1 MSKRMWK
8 IVEIQARKTK
18 IVKEERK
25 RKKNEKRRRRK
36 KRRRNK
42 KEDNRNKKSSRE
54 VGNLGQRR
62 KSSKIIGRS
71 EEVGSRTIL

>member
-1 MSKRMWK
+1 MKR
-8 IVEIQARKTK
+8 EG
-18 IVKEERK
+18 EERK
-25 RKKNEKRRRRK
+25 EEEIKKKTIEI
-36 KRRRNK
+36 
-42 KEDNRNKKSSRE
+42 KKSSRE